1 MKSLDRKY
9 KGSTPLI
16 IVNGKVHQMINPS
29 VYACLLSI
37 NKIQAEIKLRLGTS
51 HGAFEITGIKNDNR
65 KLQESHTKVLK
76 EISESEMQELLCDI
90 AQESISLY
98 DLDKMTDH
106 QLKIIKNFHLMSW
119 ERIIDEEAINENLKY
134 TTIFN

>member
-1 MKSLDRKY
+1 
-9 KGSTPLI
+9 
-16 IVNGKVHQMINPS
+16 
-29 VYACLLSI
+29 
-37 NKIQAEIKLRLGTS
+37 
-51 HGAFEITGIKNDNR
+51 
-65 KLQESHTKVLK
+65 
-76 EISESEMQELLCDI
+76 MQELLCDI